1 MNDINTFQHGLTSK
15 IGWHHLARGTPPAR
29 SQASPLMPVD
39 WDITV
44 NGTRLTLE
52 QAETL
57 RHALRMIREPFRIHV
72 RKEEYER
79 LCEVLVLLA
88 LKP

>member
-1 MNDINTFQHGLTSK
+1 
-15 IGWHHLARGTPPAR
+15 
-29 SQASPLMPVD
+29 MPVD

-57 RHALRMIREPFRIHV
+57 RHALRMIREPFRIHA

-79 LCEVLVLLA
+79 LCEVLDLLA